1 MKGGQRPGLNEAK
14 GPEIPLRSEVP
25 LGAKVP
31 IGTKVSLGTKVP
43 SDTNGS
49 EVGTAERE
57 KWYLCFLCLKNG
69 RRLSMKNINRHF
81 TDVH

>member
-31 IGTKVSLGTKVP
+31 LGTKVP

-57 KWYLCFLCLKNG
+57 K
-69 RRLSMKNINRHF
+69 
-81 TDVH
+81 

>member
-57 KWYLCFLCLKNG
+57 K
-69 RRLSMKNINRHF
+69 
-81 TDVH
+81 